1 MKPLTHASLFS
12 GIGGFD
18 LAAELAGWTN
28 LFNCEKDPFCQRVLK
43 YHFPDAIQYSD
54 IRDTD
59 FTIWRGRIDILTG
72 GFPCQPFSHAGKRK
86 GAKDDRYLWPEML
99 RAISEIRP
107 AWVIGENVGGIVSMV
122 QPGSEIEVDAQAT
135 LLGENYTETETVQ
148 EFVVET
154 ICQDL
159 ERIGYSV
166 QPVLIPACGVGAPH
180 RRDRVWFIAFME
192 NAGSVGRY
200 GQGVLHQQPG
210 GASIIGTGEV
220 GLSGVRKEL
229 EDAAFELA
237 KDPQRV
243 RRDSVESK
251 EESGAGGF
259 GESGAGDHVR
269 VCGETGTATHPD
281 SERQQEFQHPA
292 KPGLQGQS
300 GRGIPER
307 DVTHAHCIS
316 RNSRRSEA
324 TGQFGQ
330 AWTADGRNVDAADAS
345 RFGWKQGRA
354 EGDGIVQDKK
364 VGADLHVSAQR
375 LSSEQSSAN
384 ASNGRLPHGNAEPG
398 GQQAHPTTKRQ
409 GGIPDWH
416 DFPTQPPIRGGDD
429 GLPAGLDGITFPKW
443 RSESIKAYGN
453 AIVPQVAYQ
462 IFKAINECEQ
472 L

>member
-18 LAAELAGWTN
+18 LAAEWAGWTN
-28 LFNCEKDPFCQRVLK
+28 LFSCEKDAFCQTVLK
-43 YHFPDAIQYSD
+43 YHFPDATQYSD

-59 FTIWRGRIDILTG
+59 FTIWRGRIDVLTG
-72 GFPCQPFSHAGKRK
+72 GFPCQPFSHAGKRR
-86 GAKDDRYLWPEML
+86 GTEDDRYLWPEML

-122 QPGSEIEVDAQAT
+122 QPGSEVEVDAQAT

-192 NAGSVGRY
+192 NAGSVGQH
-200 GQGVLHQQPG
+200 GP

-237 KDPQRV
+237 KDTQRF

-259 GESGAGDHVR
+259 GKSGAGDYGR
-269 VCGETGTATHPD
+269 VCGETGTTADPD
-281 SERQQEFQHPA
+281 CERQQEFQHPA
-292 KPGLQGQS
+292 KSGLQGQS

-307 DVTHAHCIS
+307 TTPDATGIM
-316 RNSRRSEA
+316 RNSRRLEA

-330 AWTADGRNVDAADAS
+330 AGTADGRNVDAADT
-345 RFGWKQGRA
+345 G
-354 EGDGIVQDKK
+354 
-364 VGADLHVSAQR
+364 
-375 LSSEQSSAN
+375 
-384 ASNGRLPHGNAEPG
+384 NGRLPHGNAEPG
-398 GQQAHPTTKRQ
+398 GQQAYPTTKRQ

-416 DFPTQPPIRGGDD
+416 DFPTQSPVCGGDD
-429 GLPAGLDGITFPKW
+429 GVPAGLDGITFPKW

-453 AIVPQVAYQ
+453 AIVPQVACQ
-462 IFKAINECEQ
+462 IFKAINECERTAK
-472 L
+472 